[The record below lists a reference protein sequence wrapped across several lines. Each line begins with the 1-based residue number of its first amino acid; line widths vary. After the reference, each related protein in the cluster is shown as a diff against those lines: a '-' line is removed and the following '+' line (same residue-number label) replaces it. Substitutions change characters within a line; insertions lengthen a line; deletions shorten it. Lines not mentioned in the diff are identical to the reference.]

1 MMPSSTDVVQYGL
14 MAAVAAVIL
23 QRVLTKIIARRKIPG
38 LLKAGAVIV
47 DVRSP
52 DEFSAGNAAG
62 SLNIPLGDLERGTRN
77 LDPNRWII
85 VCCASGTRSGMARR
99 WLLRHGF
106 HHVLNG
112 GSWRN
117 LP

>member
-1 MMPSSTDVVQYGL
+1 MTSSSTEVLQYGL
-14 MAAVAAVIL
+14 IALVATVIL
-23 QRVLTKIIARRKIPG
+23 RRVLTKIIAHRKIPG

-62 SLNIPLGDLERGTRN
+62 SLNIPLGDLDRGTRN
-77 LDPNRWII
+77 LDPSRWII

-99 WLLRHGF
+99 WLLKHGF
-106 HHVLNG
+106 HHVLNV